1 MVWRKKPQPNPG
13 TVQMLAAAVTKD
25 PLLASLLVAR
35 GVDSFEAA
43 KSFFRPNLSHLH
55 DPLSNDGYGA
65 CCGTH

>member
-35 GVDSFEAA
+35 E
-43 KSFFRPNLSHLH
+43 
-55 DPLSNDGYGA
+55 
-65 CCGTH
+65 